1 MKNLALSLAMGFAM
15 ASTAMA
21 EDPKFTLHGEVEG
34 WKVFIDHEKNTCLI
48 ERMDELGNV
57 VQMGPTKDRTLAY
70 IGVFTLAETD
80 VKRGETNMVKIAL
93 GPNVYTGE
101 ATGMR
106 GNITEGYT
114 GGYILTDNPQMIEDV
129 AKQYVM
135 TVFPETSY
143 AFSIDLT
150 GTFKAIEAATAC
162 NAELS

>member
-1 MKNLALSLAMGFAM
+1 MKNLVLSQAMGFAM

-57 VQMGPTKDRTLAY
+57 VQMGPTADRSLAY

-80 VKRGETNMVKIAL
+80 VKKGDTNMVTISL
-93 GPNVYTGE
+93 GQNVYSGE

-106 GNITEGYT
+106 GNITEGYS
-114 GGYILTDNPQMIEDV
+114 GGYILTNNPRLIEDV
-129 AKQYVM
+129 AKQYTM

-143 AFSIDLT
+143 AFVVDLK

-162 NAELS
+162 NESLS